1 MSTAQSKSVRGVEE
15 AATPFL
21 SAPRDTFAGR
31 AATAAMDDAR
41 AMGLLD
47 GGDKDHVSVRV
58 PRALLTEAR
67 RQTGIESATDLM
79 TAALA
84 LAAQS
89 DPVAEFMEKNRGI
102 FGKDFQL
109 EY

>member
-1 MSTAQSKSVRGVEE
+1 MSSPHSNPLLGVEE
-15 AATPFL
+15 AATPFD
-21 SAPRDTFAGR
+21 SAPRETFAGR
-31 AATAAMDDAR
+31 AAAAAMDDAR
-41 AMGLLD
+41 AMGLLE

-58 PRALLTEAR
+58 PRALLAEAR
-67 RQTGIESATDLM
+67 RQTGIDSATDLM

-89 DPVAEFMEKNRGI
+89 DPVAEFMKQTYGI

>member
-1 MSTAQSKSVRGVEE
+1 MSSPQSNPLLGVEE
-15 AATPFL
+15 AATPFV
-21 SAPRDTFAGR
+21 SPPRETFASR
-31 AATAAMDDAR
+31 AAAAAMDDAR
-41 AMGLLD
+41 AMGLLE

-58 PRALLTEAR
+58 PRALLAEAR

-89 DPVAEFMEKNRGI
+89 DPVAEFMEKTRGI